1 VNTIL
6 IVEDNEKNMKLL
18 RDILRH
24 KGYVTLEAT
33 SGSDAVRMAIEHS
46 PDLVLMDIR
55 LPDIDGIRA
64 LQLMREQ
71 PTLDATRVLAVSAS
85 AMPQEQAKVVESG
98 FDGFIA
104 KPISVRP
111 FLETVE
117 RVLATGRGAR

>member
-1 VNTIL
+1 MNSIL
-6 IVEDNEKNMKLL
+6 IVEDNDKNMKLL

-24 KGYVTLEAT
+24 QGYVTLEAG
-33 SGSDAVRMAIEHS
+33 SGRDAVRLAIEHR

-64 LQLMREQ
+64 LQLMRDQ

-85 AMPQEQAKVVESG
+85 AMPEEQAKVVESG

-104 KPISVRP
+104 KPISVRH

-117 RVLATGRGAR
+117 RVLATGGGSR

>member
-1 VNTIL
+1 MKSIL
-6 IVEDNEKNMKLL
+6 IVEDNDKNMKLL

-24 KGYVTLEAT
+24 QGYLTLEAQT
-33 SGSDAVRMAIEHS
+33 GRDAVRLAIEHR

-64 LQLMREQ
+64 LQLLREQ

-85 AMPQEQAKVVESG
+85 AMPEEQAKVVESG
-98 FDGFIA
+98 FDGFIP
-104 KPISVRP
+104 KPISVRH

-117 RVLATGRGAR
+117 RVLAVREDPP

>member
-1 VNTIL
+1 MKSIL
-6 IVEDNEKNMKLL
+6 IVEDNDKNMKLL

-24 KGYVTLEAT
+24 QGYVTLEAR
-33 SGSDAVRMAIEHS
+33 SGRDAVRLAIEHR

-64 LQLMREQ
+64 LQLMREE
-71 PTLDATRVLAVSAS
+71 PNLDAMRALAVSAS
-85 AMPQEQAKVVESG
+85 AMPDEQAKVVASG

-104 KPISVRP
+104 KPISVRH

-117 RVLATGRGAR
+117 RVLAPGGSPP